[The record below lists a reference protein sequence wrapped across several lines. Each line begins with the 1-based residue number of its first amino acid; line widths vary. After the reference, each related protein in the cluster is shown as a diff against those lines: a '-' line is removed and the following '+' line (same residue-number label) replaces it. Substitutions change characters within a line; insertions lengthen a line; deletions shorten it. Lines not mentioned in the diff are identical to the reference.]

1 MIHERRRE
9 PKGKLPS
16 DPGGG
21 SDLYSSI
28 SCKKGIRL
36 MPFVNDML
44 QSFAQQ
50 KIAKEEENT
59 GPNQS
64 TKSSS
69 ATVVTRFTFDVNKV
83 MQHLKSHIAGQQ
95 EALNAIEQMLRLVRA
110 DIADPSRPLYIA
122 LFLGPTG
129 VGKTEIVRLLAEAL
143 HGNRE
148 AFCRVDMN
156 TLSQEHYAASLTGAP
171 PGYVGSKE
179 GTTILDKEKIVG
191 SYRTPG
197 IVLFDE
203 MEKASNT
210 VLQTL
215 LNVFDNGLMTVASG
229 QITINF
235 RNSLIFM
242 TSNIGA
248 REVQEYARRKSHS
261 KLRHFLRVT
270 RPLSIETTRKLIQE
284 QLETRLSP
292 EFLNRVDDIITFNWL
307 DETAVEDIILLH
319 IRQLNQRLL
328 HHRVDIHLEP
338 SMLAH
343 LAEVGFDQR
352 YGARSLKRA
361 IRRYV
366 EVPLAKYLLSRS
378 WESEMPSERVIVAW
392 RNGDTHFRK
401 DLQKE

>member
-1 MIHERRRE
+1 
-9 PKGKLPS
+9 
-16 DPGGG
+16 
-21 SDLYSSI
+21 
-28 SCKKGIRL
+28 
-36 MPFVNDML
+36 
-44 QSFAQQ
+44 
-50 KIAKEEENT
+50 
-59 GPNQS
+59 
-64 TKSSS
+64 
-69 ATVVTRFTFDVNKV
+69 
-83 MQHLKSHIAGQQ
+83 
-95 EALNAIEQMLRLVRA
+95 
-110 DIADPSRPLYIA
+110 
-122 LFLGPTG
+122 
-129 VGKTEIVRLLAEAL
+129 
-143 HGNRE
+143 
-148 AFCRVDMN
+148 
-156 TLSQEHYAASLTGAP
+156 
-171 PGYVGSKE
+171 
-179 GTTILDKEKIVG
+179 
-191 SYRTPG
+191 
-197 IVLFDE
+197 

-366 EVPLAKYLLSRS
+366 EVPLAEYLLSRS